1 MKHECHI
8 RKYINH
14 KRRLKPYVWLM
25 VLIDGYKVVSFLVVK
40 HS

>member
-1 MKHECHI
+1 MNVMLKDI
-8 RKYINH
+8 LII